1 VDTTTPSGRLTISI
15 LAAIAEFEREL
26 IQARMAEGRK
36 RAVKNG
42 VRFGRPSKLDPR
54 WPDIIS
60 RGLGSPSVGPHR
72 HVLSWPSTSR
82 GSPANSSDSEHF
94 WFAPTTC
101 GPPCGRL
108 QVRKTERTGPWH
120 GKSLGWQVLLQRQKR
135 LSQKALFC
143 DGHHVF

>member
-36 RAVKNG
+36 RA
-42 VRFGRPSKLDPR
+42 SKLDPR

-94 WFAPTTC
+94 WFAGEGREDL
-101 GPPCGRL
+101 GPSLDGLKVVLNDREWLDDPDAKAEKSFRE
-108 QVRKTERTGPWH
+108 VRSRRHGSAKTPR
-120 GKSLGWQVLLQRQKR
+120 
-135 LSQKALFC
+135 
-143 DGHHVF
+143 

>member
-36 RAVKNG
+36 RA
-42 VRFGRPSKLDPR
+42 SKLDPR